1 MICCTLS
8 MSSAHRLV
16 PGASPEALAGQTFGR
31 YRVLRPLQRGGMG
44 EVLLAEALD
53 GEGHG
58 TKVVLKRLLPSLIGQ
73 DSFDAMFAHEA
84 RLMSLLD
91 HPNIVRV
98 VDQPVISG
106 QICLALEL
114 VQGRN
119 LHQTVRRLREKQLRC
134 PPQIALYILRHALY
148 GLEHAHRAK
157 DASGQ
162 PLGIVHRDVTP
173 GNILLSFDGAVK
185 VTDFGIAKS
194 ATSGIA
200 TAVGLVKGTTR
211 YLSPEQVRGWPLSAR
226 SDVYSAAVVLT
237 ELLTGEPLF
246 SNPAVAPTL
255 FQIVRG
261 ERPPIASRLP
271 FQAARLAATLE
282 RALSVLPED
291 RPESAARFAALLYE
305 DERSCGPPLT
315 APEIGAFVRRLF
327 FDNADVER
335 FELQFGDALDL
346 TYLVEVDDGVARE
359 LDFVPQKV
367 VEDAREALGREGP
380 PPVPLLETSF
390 ERVRDSR
397 VFRRTVPVEGA
408 YIEAQRSDP
417 PEGGVPTEP
426 PPPPRT
432 AAPIAERARRSARPS
447 WQLGIFLAG
456 ILLGAASMFGLWL
469 SREAPAPRS
478 AYPVVTLV
486 AEPLPDPEPPPL
498 PAEPVR
504 AEPVQVEPVRG
515 EPVRGE
521 PVQVEP
527 VPVEPVDARPGK
539 LVVRGPRGA
548 KIKVDGVARG
558 RAPLLGLQI
567 EPGRRTITIQRR
579 GGERSVVVEVP
590 PASTI
595 DATRDPIQITP

>member
-1 MICCTLS
+1 
-8 MSSAHRLV
+8 MSSAHRLE

-53 GEGHG
+53 AQGRG

-73 DSFDAMFAHEA
+73 DSFDAMFANEA

-98 VDQPVISG
+98 VDQPVIAG
-106 QICLALEL
+106 QKCLALEL

-157 DASGQ
+157 DANGQ
-162 PLGIVHRDVTP
+162 PLAIVHRDVTP

-194 ATSGIA
+194 ASSGIA

-246 SNPAVAPTL
+246 PNPAVAATL

-261 ERPPIASRLP
+261 ERPLIASRLP
-271 FQAARLAATLE
+271 FQAPRLAATLE

-305 DERSCGPPLT
+305 DERSFGTSLT

-359 LDFVPQKV
+359 LDFVPQQV
-367 VEDAREALGREGP
+367 VEDTREALEREEP
-380 PPVPLLETSF
+380 PPVPPPETSF
-390 ERVRDSR
+390 DRVRDSR
-397 VFRRTVPVEGA
+397 VFRKTVPVEGA
-408 YIEAQRSDP
+408 YIEAQRSEP
-417 PEGGVPTEP
+417 PEGGLPTEP
-426 PPPPRT
+426 PPPPLSSAT
-432 AAPIAERARRSARPS
+432 GAPAPRPS
-447 WQLGIFLAG
+447 WLLGIFLAG

-469 SREAPAPRS
+469 SRDAPAPRS

-486 AEPLPDPEPPPL
+486 PEPQPDPEPPAL
-498 PAEPVR
+498 AEPVR
-504 AEPVQVEPVRG
+504 MEPVMVPAEPLPA
-515 EPVRGE
+515 PA
-521 PVQVEP
+521 
-527 VPVEPVDARPGK
+527 DTRPGK

-548 KIKVDGVARG
+548 RIKVDGVVRG
-558 RAPLLGLQI
+558 RAPLVGLEL

-590 PASTI
+590 PAATI

>member
-53 GEGHG
+53 GEGRG

-106 QICLALEL
+106 QTCLALEL

-157 DASGQ
+157 DASGL

-246 SNPAVAPTL
+246 PNPAVAATL

-261 ERPPIASRLP
+261 ERPLIASRLP
-271 FQAARLAATLE
+271 FQALRLAATLE

-305 DERSCGPPLT
+305 DERSFGPPLT
-315 APEIGAFVRRLF
+315 AAEIGAFVRRLF

-359 LDFVPQKV
+359 LDFVPQQV
-367 VEDAREALGREGP
+367 VDDAREALGREGP
-380 PPVPLLETSF
+380 PPVPPLLETNF

-397 VFRRTVPVEGA
+397 VFRKTVPVEGA
-408 YIEAQRSDP
+408 YIEAQRSEP

-432 AAPIAERARRSARPS
+432 PLPISARPAGSARPS

-478 AYPVVTLV
+478 THPVVTLV
-486 AEPLPDPEPPPL
+486 PEPLPDPEPPAL

-504 AEPVQVEPVRG
+504 VEPLR
-515 EPVRGE
+515 
-521 PVQVEP
+521 VEP
-527 VPVEPVDARPGK
+527 VPVEPAPGAAVDTRPGK

-548 KIKVDGVARG
+548 RVKVDGVSRG
-558 RAPLLGLQI
+558 RAPLLGLEI

-579 GGERSVVVEVP
+579 GAERSVVVEVP
-590 PASTI
+590 PASTV